1 MSPSSSTP
9 AASAG
14 FPARASTD
22 RTIPPVPGASGTKPM
37 RFGLTTRIFVGCA
50 LLVVAVLGATFSV
63 TTLRANR
70 TADES
75 IHRALVA
82 TRRAVTDYLGA
93 RTATLAGLSQVSAR
107 VPQFRER
114 LLASRERANVL
125 DQAQEYRDLIGAA
138 WILVTD
144 NEGILRARTD
154 YPEQYDR
161 DLSRGALI
169 GGALSGSE
177 TQGAWLDDVSH
188 RLFMAVATPLA
199 ASQDAAPQGVLV
211 AAYALDDSLAQ
222 AVKQATNS
230 DVVFFAL
237 DTLNHPYV
245 VGSTLP
251 RDEIGA
257 ALFADSAAMAAGG
270 GGLASDSSGVALS
283 AQVGGEHLVGLA
295 GPIRSAGNDVYG
307 GFVPFRSH
315 EAELAAFRTL
325 QRTIAL
331 ALAFGVLLAL
341 ALAFA
346 LARHIA
352 GPVRR
357 LALATRRVQDGDY
370 SVDVEVTSGDE
381 IGVLS
386 QAFKS
391 LVEDLKEKAEL
402 VEYMMSA
409 SGAMATQPLS
419 AVPPAGRGAVTAPG
433 GQAPRPGALFAGRYE
448 VKELL
453 GTGGMGVVYRAFDR
467 ELQEAVAIKTL
478 RPDAMAGDAVAL
490 ERFKQEIR
498 LARKIAHRNVVRTY
512 DLGEVGGMYY
522 LTMEYVEG
530 TSLKQLIVARG
541 RLPIPVT
548 LTVGKQL
555 CRALEVAHEQ
565 GVIHRDIKPQ
575 NIVVEPSGF
584 LKVMDFGI
592 ARLATP
598 VPGKG
603 LTQEGPSIGTPDY
616 MSPEQL
622 SGLELDAR
630 SDLYAAGVVLFECVT
645 GKLPFEAETT
655 WALVAKRL
663 EQEPP
668 DPRAVNG
675 EVPEGLAKVIMKA
688 MAKEPGDRYQSAAQ
702 MHDALAAIG

>member
-1 MSPSSSTP
+1 M
-9 AASAG
+9 
-14 FPARASTD
+14 
-22 RTIPPVPGASGTKPM
+22 PGASAIRGV
-37 RFGLTTRIFVGCA
+37 RFGLAARIFVASA
-50 LLVVAVLGATFSV
+50 LLVVAVLGATFGV
-63 TTLRANR
+63 TALRANR

-75 IHRALVA
+75 IHGALA
-82 TRRAVTDYLGA
+82 NTRRAVTDFLSA
-93 RTATLAGLSQVSAR
+93 HTRALAGLSQVSAR

-114 LLASRERANVL
+114 LLTSRERANVL

-144 NEGILRARTD
+144 SEGILLARTD

-169 GGALSGSE
+169 GGALSGGESE
-177 TQGAWLDDVSH
+177 GAWLDDAAH
-188 RLFMAVATPLA
+188 KLFMAVATPLA
-199 ASQDAAPQGVLV
+199 ASKDAAPQGVLV

-251 RDEIGA
+251 RDEIA
-257 ALFADSAAMAAGG
+257 TALATDSAAM
-270 GGLASDSSGVALS
+270 GGLASDSSGVEIS
-283 AQVGGEHLVGLA
+283 ARAGGEHLVGLA
-295 GPIRSAGNDVYG
+295 GAIRSAGGDPYG

-315 EAELAAFRTL
+315 EAELAAFRAL
-325 QRTIAL
+325 QRTMTLAL
-331 ALAFGVLLAL
+331 ALGVLLAL
-341 ALAFA
+341 VLAFL

-352 GPVRR
+352 RPVQR

-370 SVDVEVTSGDE
+370 SVEIDVTSGDE

-386 QAFKS
+386 HAFKS
-391 LVEDLKEKAEL
+391 LVEDLKEKAAL

-409 SGAMATQPLS
+409 SGAMATQPLGTV
-419 AVPPAGRGAVTAPG
+419 ATGARGAMPAPG
-433 GQAPRPGALFAGRYE
+433 GELLRPGMLLANRYD
-448 VKELL
+448 VKEML
-453 GTGGMGVVYRAFDR
+453 GLGGMGVVYRAFDR
-467 ELQEAVAIKTL
+467 ELQEPVAIKTL
-478 RPDAMAGDAVAL
+478 RPEAMVGDAVAL

-530 TSLKQLIVARG
+530 TSLKQLIASRG

-555 CRALEVAHEQ
+555 CRGLEVAHEQ

-575 NIVVEPSGF
+575 NIVVEPNGF

-592 ARLATP
+592 ARLAAPT
-598 VPGKG
+598 PGKG
-603 LTQEGPSIGTPDY
+603 LTQEGTSIGTPDY

-622 SGLELDAR
+622 SGMEVGAT

-645 GKLPFEAETT
+645 GQLPFEAETT

-663 EQEPP
+663 EEDPP
-668 DPRAVNG
+668 DPRALNG
-675 EVPEGLAKVIMKA
+675 EVPEGLARIIVKA
-688 MAKEPGDRYQSAAQ
+688 MAKRPADRYQSATQ

>member
-1 MSPSSSTP
+1 M
-9 AASAG
+9 
-14 FPARASTD
+14 
-22 RTIPPVPGASGTKPM
+22 PGASGTKPM
-37 RFGLTTRIFVGCA
+37 RFGLATRIFVGCA
-50 LLVVAVLGATFSV
+50 LLVVAVLGATFGV

-75 IHRALVA
+75 IHRALVT
-82 TRRAVTDYLGA
+82 TRRAVTDSLGA
-93 RTATLAGLSQVSAR
+93 RTRTLAGLSQVSAR

-144 NEGILRARTD
+144 DRGILLARTD
-154 YPEQYDR
+154 YPGQYDL

-169 GGALSGSE
+169 GGALSGSQ
-177 TQGAWLDDVSH
+177 TQGAWLDDVAH
-188 RLFMAVATPLA
+188 KLFVAVATPLA
-199 ASQDAAPQGVLV
+199 ASAQATPQGVLV

-237 DTLNHPYV
+237 DTLSHPFV

-251 RDEIGA
+251 RDEVAA
-257 ALFADSAAMAAGG
+257 ALTAGTDSAALAQ
-270 GGLASDSSGVALS
+270 LASAGRGEGGADSSGMQLS
-283 AQVGGEHLVGLA
+283 AQVAGEHLIGLGGA
-295 GPIRSAGNDVYG
+295 IRSAGNDVYG

-315 EAELAAFRTL
+315 EAELAAFATLRRTM
-325 QRTIAL
+325 AL
-331 ALAFGVLLAL
+331 ALGLGVLLAL
-341 ALAFA
+341 GLAFG

-352 GPVRR
+352 RPVQR

-370 SVDVEVTSGDE
+370 SVDVLVTSGDE

-391 LVEDLKEKAEL
+391 LVEDLKEKAAL
-402 VEYMMSA
+402 VEYMTSA
-409 SGAMATQPLS
+409 SAGMATQPLG
-419 AVPPAGRGAVTAPG
+419 ALPAPSGELL
-433 GQAPRPGALFAGRYE
+433 RPGALFANRYD
-448 VKELL
+448 VKEVL
-453 GTGGMGVVYRAFDR
+453 GMGGMGVVYRAFDR
-467 ELQEAVAIKTL
+467 ELQEPVAIKTL
-478 RPDAMAGDAVAL
+478 RPEAMAGETVAL

-530 TSLKQLIVARG
+530 TSLKQLITSRG

-598 VPGKG
+598 APGKG
-603 LTQEGPSIGTPDY
+603 LTQEGTSIGTPDY

-622 SGLELDAR
+622 SGMELDAR

-645 GKLPFEAETT
+645 GRVPFEAETT
-655 WALVAKRL
+655 WALVAKHL
-663 EQEPP
+663 EEEPP
-668 DPRAVNG
+668 DPRAVNS
-675 EVPEGLAKVIMKA
+675 EVPEGLARIIVRA
-688 MAKEPGDRYQSAAQ
+688 MAKMPGDRYQSARE

>member
-1 MSPSSSTP
+1 M
-9 AASAG
+9 
-14 FPARASTD
+14 
-22 RTIPPVPGASGTKPM
+22 PGASGTKPM
-37 RFGLTTRIFVGCA
+37 RFGLATRIFVGCA
-50 LLVVAVLGATFSV
+50 LLVVAVLGATFGV

-75 IHRALVA
+75 IHRALVT

-93 RTATLAGLSQVSAR
+93 RTRTLAGLSQVSAR

-144 NEGILRARTD
+144 DRGILLARTD
-154 YPEQYDR
+154 YPEQYDL

-169 GGALSGSE
+169 GGALSGSQ
-177 TQGAWLDDVSH
+177 TQGAWLDDVAH
-188 RLFMAVATPLA
+188 KLFVAVATPLA
-199 ASQDAAPQGVLV
+199 ASAQATPQGVLV

-237 DTLNHPYV
+237 DTLSHPFV

-251 RDEIGA
+251 RDEVAA
-257 ALFADSAAMAAGG
+257 ALTAGTDSAA
-270 GGLASDSSGVALS
+270 LALLSADDSIGMQLS
-283 AQVGGEHLVGLA
+283 AQVAGEHLIGLGGA
-295 GPIRSAGNDVYG
+295 IRSAGNDVYG

-315 EAELAAFRTL
+315 EAELAAFATLRRTMV
-325 QRTIAL
+325 L
-331 ALAFGVLLAL
+331 ALGLGVLLAL
-341 ALAFA
+341 GLAFG

-352 GPVRR
+352 RPVQR

-370 SVDVEVTSGDE
+370 SVDVLVTSGDE

-391 LVEDLKEKAEL
+391 LVEDLKEKAAL
-402 VEYMMSA
+402 VEYMTSA
-409 SGAMATQPLS
+409 SAGMATQPL
-419 AVPPAGRGAVTAPG
+419 GALPAPG
-433 GQAPRPGALFAGRYE
+433 GELLRPGALFANRYD
-448 VKELL
+448 VKEVL
-453 GTGGMGVVYRAFDR
+453 GMGGMGVVYRAFDR
-467 ELQEAVAIKTL
+467 ELQEPVAIKTL
-478 RPDAMAGDAVAL
+478 RPEAMAGDTVAL

-530 TSLKQLIVARG
+530 TSLKQLIASRG
-541 RLPIPVT
+541 RLPMPVT

-598 VPGKG
+598 APGTG
-603 LTQEGPSIGTPDY
+603 LTQEGTSIGTPDY

-622 SGLELDAR
+622 SGMELDAR

-645 GKLPFEAETT
+645 GRVPFEAETT
-655 WALVAKRL
+655 WALVAKHL
-663 EQEPP
+663 EEEPP
-668 DPRAVNG
+668 DPRTVNS
-675 EVPEGLAKVIMKA
+675 EVPEGLARIILRA
-688 MAKEPGDRYQSAAQ
+688 MAKRPADRYQSAAQ

>member
-1 MSPSSSTP
+1 M
-9 AASAG
+9 
-14 FPARASTD
+14 
-22 RTIPPVPGASGTKPM
+22 PGASGTKPM
-37 RFGLTTRIFVGCA
+37 RFGLATRIFVGCA
-50 LLVVAVLGATFSV
+50 LLVVAVLGATFGV

-75 IHRALVA
+75 IHRALVT
-82 TRRAVTDYLGA
+82 TRRAVTDSLGA
-93 RTATLAGLSQVSAR
+93 RTRTLAGLSQVSAR

-144 NEGILRARTD
+144 DRGILLARTD
-154 YPEQYDR
+154 YPGQYDL

-169 GGALSGSE
+169 GGALSGSQ
-177 TQGAWLDDVSH
+177 TQGAWLDDVAH
-188 RLFMAVATPLA
+188 KLFVAVATPLA
-199 ASQDAAPQGVLV
+199 ASAQATPQGVLV

-237 DTLNHPYV
+237 DTLSHPLV

-251 RDEIGA
+251 RDEVAA
-257 ALFADSAAMAAGG
+257 ALTAGTDSAALAQ
-270 GGLASDSSGVALS
+270 LASAGRGEGGADSSGMQLS
-283 AQVGGEHLVGLA
+283 AQVAGEHLIGLGGA
-295 GPIRSAGNDVYG
+295 IRSAGNDVYG

-315 EAELAAFRTL
+315 EAELAAFATLRRTM
-325 QRTIAL
+325 AL
-331 ALAFGVLLAL
+331 ALGLGVLLAL
-341 ALAFA
+341 GLAFG

-352 GPVRR
+352 RPVQR

-370 SVDVEVTSGDE
+370 SVDVLVTSGDE

-391 LVEDLKEKAEL
+391 LVEDLKEKAAL
-402 VEYMMSA
+402 VEYMTSA
-409 SGAMATQPLS
+409 SAGMATQPLG
-419 AVPPAGRGAVTAPG
+419 ALPAPSGELL
-433 GQAPRPGALFAGRYE
+433 RPGALFANRYD
-448 VKELL
+448 VKEVL
-453 GTGGMGVVYRAFDR
+453 GMGGMGVVYRAFDR
-467 ELQEAVAIKTL
+467 ELQEPVAIKTL
-478 RPDAMAGDAVAL
+478 RPEAMAGETVAL

-530 TSLKQLIVARG
+530 TSLKQLITSRG

-592 ARLATP
+592 ARLAKP
-598 VPGKG
+598 APGTG
-603 LTQEGPSIGTPDY
+603 LTQEGTSIGTPDY

-622 SGLELDAR
+622 SGMELDAR
-630 SDLYAAGVVLFECVT
+630 SDLYAGGVVLFECVT
-645 GKLPFEAETT
+645 GRVPYEAETT
-655 WALVAKRL
+655 WALVAKHL
-663 EQEPP
+663 EEEPP
-668 DPRAVNG
+668 DPRTVNS
-675 EVPEGLAKVIMKA
+675 EVPEGLARIILRA
-688 MAKEPGDRYQSAAQ
+688 MAKRPADRYQSAGQ
-702 MHDALAAIG
+702 MHDALADLG

>member
-1 MSPSSSTP
+1 M
-9 AASAG
+9 
-14 FPARASTD
+14 
-22 RTIPPVPGASGTKPM
+22 PGASATKPM
-37 RFGLTTRIFVGCA
+37 RFGLATRIFVGCA
-50 LLVVAVLGATFSV
+50 LLVVAVLGATFGV

-75 IHRALVA
+75 IHRALVT

-93 RTATLAGLSQVSAR
+93 RTRTLAGLSQVSAR

-144 NEGILRARTD
+144 DRGILLARTD
-154 YPEQYDR
+154 YPEQYDL

-169 GGALSGSE
+169 GGALSGSQ
-177 TQGAWLDDVSH
+177 TQGAWLDDVAH
-188 RLFMAVATPLA
+188 KLFVAVATPLA
-199 ASQDAAPQGVLV
+199 ASAQATPQGVLV

-237 DTLNHPYV
+237 DTLSHPFV

-251 RDEIGA
+251 RDEVAA
-257 ALFADSAAMAAGG
+257 ALTAGTDSAA
-270 GGLASDSSGVALS
+270 LALLSADDSIGMQLS
-283 AQVGGEHLVGLA
+283 AQVAGEHLIGLGGA
-295 GPIRSAGNDVYG
+295 IRSAGNDVYG

-315 EAELAAFRTL
+315 EAELAAFATLRRTMV
-325 QRTIAL
+325 L
-331 ALAFGVLLAL
+331 ALGLGVLLAL
-341 ALAFA
+341 GLAFG

-352 GPVRR
+352 RPVQR

-370 SVDVEVTSGDE
+370 SVDVLVTSGDE

-391 LVEDLKEKAEL
+391 LVEDLKEKAAL
-402 VEYMMSA
+402 VEYMTSA
-409 SGAMATQPLS
+409 SAGMATQPL
-419 AVPPAGRGAVTAPG
+419 GALPAPG
-433 GQAPRPGALFAGRYE
+433 GELLRPGALFANRYD
-448 VKELL
+448 VKEVL
-453 GTGGMGVVYRAFDR
+453 GMGGMGVVYRAFDR
-467 ELQEAVAIKTL
+467 ELQEPVAIKTL
-478 RPDAMAGDAVAL
+478 RPEAMAGDTVAL

-522 LTMEYVEG
+522 LTMEYAEG
-530 TSLKQLIVARG
+530 TSLKQLIASRG

-598 VPGKG
+598 APGTG
-603 LTQEGPSIGTPDY
+603 LTQEGTSIGTPDY

-622 SGLELDAR
+622 SGMELDAR

-645 GKLPFEAETT
+645 GRVPFEAETT
-655 WALVAKRL
+655 WALVAKHL
-663 EQEPP
+663 EEEPP
-668 DPRAVNG
+668 DPRTVNS
-675 EVPEGLAKVIMKA
+675 EVPEGLARIILRA
-688 MAKEPGDRYQSAAQ
+688 MAKRPADRYQSAAQ

>member
-1 MSPSSSTP
+1 M
-9 AASAG
+9 
-14 FPARASTD
+14 
-22 RTIPPVPGASGTKPM
+22 PGASGTKPM
-37 RFGLTTRIFVGCA
+37 RFGLATRIFVGCA
-50 LLVVAVLGATFSV
+50 LLVVAVLGATFGV

-75 IHRALVA
+75 IHRALVT

-93 RTATLAGLSQVSAR
+93 RTRTLAGLSQVSAR

-144 NEGILRARTD
+144 DRGILLARTD
-154 YPEQYDR
+154 YPGQYDL

-169 GGALSGSE
+169 GGALSGSQ
-177 TQGAWLDDVSH
+177 TQGAWLDDVAH
-188 RLFMAVATPLA
+188 KLFIAVATPLA
-199 ASQDAAPQGVLV
+199 ASAQATPQGVLV

-237 DTLNHPYV
+237 DTLSHPFV

-251 RDEIGA
+251 RDEVAA
-257 ALFADSAAMAAGG
+257 ALTAGTDSAALAQ
-270 GGLASDSSGVALS
+270 LASEGRGEGGADSSGMQLS
-283 AQVGGEHLVGLA
+283 AQVAGEHLIGLGGA
-295 GPIRSAGNDVYG
+295 IRSAGNDVYG

-315 EAELAAFRTL
+315 EAERAAFATLRRTM
-325 QRTIAL
+325 AL
-331 ALAFGVLLAL
+331 ALGLGVLLAL
-341 ALAFA
+341 GLAFG

-352 GPVRR
+352 RPVQR

-370 SVDVEVTSGDE
+370 SVDVLVTSGDE

-391 LVEDLKEKAEL
+391 LVEDLKEKAAL
-402 VEYMMSA
+402 VEYMTSA
-409 SGAMATQPLS
+409 SAGMATQPLG
-419 AVPPAGRGAVTAPG
+419 ALPAPSGELL
-433 GQAPRPGALFAGRYE
+433 RPGALFANRYD
-448 VKELL
+448 VKEVL
-453 GTGGMGVVYRAFDR
+453 GMGGMGVVYRAFDR
-467 ELQEAVAIKTL
+467 ELQEPVAIKTL
-478 RPDAMAGDAVAL
+478 RPEAMAGETVAL

-530 TSLKQLIVARG
+530 TSLKQLIASRG

-598 VPGKG
+598 ASGKG
-603 LTQEGPSIGTPDY
+603 LTQEGTSIGTPDY

-622 SGLELDAR
+622 SGMELDAR
-630 SDLYAAGVVLFECVT
+630 SDLYAGGVVLFECVT
-645 GKLPFEAETT
+645 GRVPFEAETT
-655 WALVAKRL
+655 WALVAKHL
-663 EQEPP
+663 EEEPP
-668 DPRAVNG
+668 DPRTVNS
-675 EVPEGLAKVIMKA
+675 EVPEGLARIILRA
-688 MAKEPGDRYQSAAQ
+688 MAKRPADRYQNAAE